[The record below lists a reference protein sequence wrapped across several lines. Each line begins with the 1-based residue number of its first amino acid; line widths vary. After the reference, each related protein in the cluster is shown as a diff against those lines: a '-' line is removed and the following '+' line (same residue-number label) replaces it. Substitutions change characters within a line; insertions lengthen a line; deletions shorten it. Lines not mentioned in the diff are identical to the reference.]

1 MSKNTPKASS
11 ADYPVAETE
20 LVSQQNRLRRAAAAG
35 AEALKAPAG
44 LAGPSSATTV
54 MPQKP
59 VASQAVSSQIPQSRE
74 AASEPEPAAPPDVPA
89 RAEVRQFNDNEA
101 VLVELRRISAWADV
115 QRKTTRGSLIFAA
128 VFIPALIVF
137 GILLERQVSSTN
149 VESTTPPEKPGW
161 YDMDRNVRS
170 GEFDKAIAI
179 GEELLLK
186 TPQYPEAHKR
196 LAGAYL
202 AVGNLEKAREHYA
215 EAFRL
220 FPSEENEKLL
230 LALDKRSTTEKP

>member
-1 MSKNTPKASS
+1 
-11 ADYPVAETE
+11 
-20 LVSQQNRLRRAAAAG
+20 
-35 AEALKAPAG
+35 
-44 LAGPSSATTV
+44 

-115 QRKTTRGSLIFAA
+115 QRKITRGSLIFAA

-202 AVGNLEKAREHYA
+202 AAGNLEKAREHYA